1 MKIKYVFLTTV
12 LTIALTLP
20 MFGQQEQANITKTDT
35 KMHEMSKM
43 MGKPTAET
51 TVDGLQMKVWVM
63 TQEQHKM
70 MKEKMGMSEMK
81 DTSMKMNK
89 AAMDS
94 MMAGTHHIM
103 LDVKDTSSGKEIA
116 NASAMVL
123 IVPPSKKS
131 SSVDLKSMMSHFGG
145 ALTLDE
151 KGEYQFTVSVNV
163 GGVSKS
169 MQFQYVVK

>member
-1 MKIKYVFLTTV
+1 MKIKYVFLSTI

-20 MFGQQEQANITKTDT
+20 MFGQEKHADMTKTDL
-35 KMHEMSKM
+35 KKHDMSTM
-43 MGKPTAET
+43 MGKPTVEA
-51 TVDGLQMKVWVM
+51 TVDGFHMKVWLM
-63 TQEQHKM
+63 TQQQHKK
-70 MKEKMGMSEMK
+70 MKGEMGMSEMK

-89 AAMDS
+89 AMMDS

-123 IVPPSKKS
+123 IVSPSKKS
-131 SSVDLKSMMSHFGG
+131 SSVDLKPMMSHFGG

-169 MQFQYVVK
+169 MQFQYVVN